1 MQTLTVNA
9 MSVKAA
15 NTLFSPGTHGVLV
28 HVYIKTPLTTMG
40 MQALFVVNSIKLCVT
55 AYI

>member
-1 MQTLTVNA
+1 MQTLTANA

-15 NTLFSPGTHGVLV
+15 NTLFSPGAHGVLV